1 MTPLKLEQ
9 PLSREPFGPPVPR
22 GRLLSAE
29 QVATELLHGSVGPA
43 WVRRHLPHGVRL
55 GHSTVR
61 WFEADVT
68 WWIEARRRP

>member
-1 MTPLKLEQ
+1 MTTLKLE
-9 PLSREPFGPPVPR
+9 PPSSGAPGGPPVPR

-29 QVATELLHGSVGPA
+29 QVATELLGGAVSEA

-61 WFEADVT
+61 WFEVDVQA
-68 WWIEARRRP
+68 WLEARRDR